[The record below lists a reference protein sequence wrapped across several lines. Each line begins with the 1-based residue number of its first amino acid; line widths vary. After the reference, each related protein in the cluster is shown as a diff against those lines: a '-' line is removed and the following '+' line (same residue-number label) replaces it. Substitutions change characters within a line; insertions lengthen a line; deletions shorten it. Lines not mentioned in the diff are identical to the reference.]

1 MTGGCHGTIVSP
13 LASRV
18 AFSVKLREMRSTGPS
33 RLRQESGSPG
43 GFPSEADRL
52 PCQSKK
58 CQQQVGR
65 GVPPSRG
72 MSLIAFL
79 DAALIGPAIRHG
91 NGMEMCWQFVHF
103 HARIA
108 GQELFLS
115 MNIKPV
121 TIGILNSQNM
131 APQHRYRN
139 SREGGNYEPC
149 DQSDKLGG
157 GKVQFRVCERIFDAA
172 CGFREGCN
180 RRNKT
185 WQKACSG
192 GKCHSQ

>member
-91 NGMEMCWQFVHF
+91 NVLAIRTLSCENCRTRVISVDEHKTCDDRHLEQPEYGTSTSV
-103 HARIA
+103 
-108 GQELFLS
+108 QELAR
-115 MNIKPV
+115 
-121 TIGILNSQNM
+121 G
-131 APQHRYRN
+131 R
-139 SREGGNYEPC
+139 
-149 DQSDKLGG
+149 KL
-157 GKVQFRVCERIFDAA
+157 
-172 CGFREGCN
+172 
-180 RRNKT
+180 
-185 WQKACSG
+185 
-192 GKCHSQ
+192 